1 MRQCTAIFLL
11 SIFLFSNTEIR
22 ELGKIGAFVGHFQE
36 HRAINPDISLLEFI
50 HLHYFNGNVHDEDY
64 ARDMQLPFKVID
76 CAAPTFVCTIPL
88 AAELI
93 LAPVPAEAKSSIRPA
108 DQSSF
113 LSSYPSDIWQ
123 PPKSC

>member
-1 MRQCTAIFLL
+1 MRKCTAILLL
-11 SIFLFSNTEIR
+11 SIFLFANTEIH
-22 ELGKIGAFVGHFQE
+22 ELGKIGAFIGHFQE
-36 HRAINPDISLLEFI
+36 HRSADPEISLLEFI

-76 CAAPTFVCTIPL
+76 CAAPAFVFMMPL
-88 AAELI
+88 EAELTLSPV
-93 LAPVPAEAKSSIRPA
+93 LAEVERSVLPAQ
-108 DQSSF
+108 QSSF